1 MCKPN
6 ACPSTENHSHRFVPQ
21 NQQGIRHGKEDGTL
35 RRMHTNAVVERGQ
48 EGHLQPGAEDADSV
62 V

>member
-1 MCKPN
+1 MQTQYTPQ
-6 ACPSTENHSHRFVPQ
+6 HRRPLTQ
-21 NQQGIRHGKEDGTL
+21 ICSPNQQGIRHGKEDGML